1 MGKNVTRYIMAQS
14 TSFIPMESQRVATP
28 LAGIVVCLLII
39 SYVRESSKHC
49 HHKNV
54 TGKRDIIQTLAI
66 IAIVVQGAM
75 LLGMFLTYVNVNGT
89 ATVVEQVQQKRLLSG
104 AFDA

>member
-1 MGKNVTRYIMAQS
+1 MGKNVTRYNMARS
-14 TSFIPMESQRVATP
+14 NSFIPMESRRVATP
-28 LAGIVVCLLII
+28 LAGIVVCLLIL

-75 LLGMFLTYVNVNGT
+75 LLGMFLTFVNVNGT
-89 ATVVEQVQQKRLLSG
+89 ATVVQKVQDQRRISG
-104 AFDA
+104 AFD